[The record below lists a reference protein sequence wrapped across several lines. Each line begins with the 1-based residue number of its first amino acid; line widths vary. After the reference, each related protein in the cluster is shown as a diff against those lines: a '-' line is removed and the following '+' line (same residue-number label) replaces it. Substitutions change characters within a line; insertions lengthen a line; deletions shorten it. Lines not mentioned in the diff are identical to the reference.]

1 MYIFCANELPPA
13 LSLIIALAAKARAS
27 MVTLAAVTTLALS
40 GCSTMSGDTGWTTL
54 VDEKGGQSNFN
65 VIGDANWRMVD
76 GALQA
81 DKGSGFLVSKNS
93 YGDFEIKAEFWAD
106 ENANSGI
113 FIRMSDTKTITAANS
128 YEVNIFDKRPDPLYG
143 TGAIVDIA
151 KVSPMPKAAGK
162 WNTYEITAKGNQ
174 LIVKLNGVQTVDVR
188 DGKFTNGPLALQ
200 YAPGVVKDSGTIK
213 FRKVQIRPL

>member
-1 MYIFCANELPPA
+1 MRRTFISSSISIFAV
-13 LSLIIALAAKARAS
+13 SLTAIALN
-27 MVTLAAVTTLALS
+27 
-40 GCSTMSGDTGWTTL
+40 GCSTLGGKSGWTTL
-54 VDEKGGQSNFN
+54 VDEKGGQANFN
-65 VIGDANWRMVD
+65 VLGDANWRMVE

-81 DKGSGFLVSKNS
+81 DKGSGFLVSKES
-93 YGDFEIKAEFWAD
+93 YADFEIRAEFWAD

-113 FIRMSDTKTITAANS
+113 FIRMSDLKTVTAANS
-128 YEVNIFDKRPDPLYG
+128 YEVNIYDKRPDPLYG

-162 WNTYEITAKGNQ
+162 WNVFEITAKGNQ

-188 DGKFTNGPLALQ
+188 DSKFARGPLALQ

-213 FRKVQIRPL
+213 FRKVLIRAL

>member
-1 MYIFCANELPPA
+1 MRRTFITSSI
-13 LSLIIALAAKARAS
+13 SLLA
-27 MVTLAAVTTLALS
+27 VVLTVLT
-40 GCSTMSGDTGWTTL
+40 GCSSLGNSAGWTTL
-54 VDEKGGQSNFN
+54 VDEKGGQANFN
-65 VIGDANWRMVD
+65 VLGDANWRMVD

-81 DKGSGFLVSKNS
+81 DKGAGFLVSKES
-93 YGDFEIKAEFWAD
+93 YADFEIRAEFWAD

-113 FIRMSDTKTITAANS
+113 FIRMSDVKTVTAANS
-128 YEVNIFDKRPDPLYG
+128 YEVNIYDKRPDPLYG

-162 WNTYEITAKGNQ
+162 WNVFEITAKGNQ

-188 DGKFTNGPLALQ
+188 DNKFARGPLALQ

-213 FRKVQIRPL
+213 FRKVQIRAL

>member
-1 MYIFCANELPPA
+1 MRRTFLSSS
-13 LSLIIALAAKARAS
+13 LSLLAVSLTAIALN
-27 MVTLAAVTTLALS
+27 
-40 GCSTMSGDTGWTTL
+40 GCSTLGGTSGWTTL
-54 VDEKGGQSNFN
+54 VDEKGGQANFN
-65 VIGDANWRMVD
+65 VLGDANWRMVE

-81 DKGSGFLVSKNS
+81 DKGAGFLVSKES
-93 YGDFEIKAEFWAD
+93 YSDFEIRAEFWAD

-113 FIRMSDTKTITAANS
+113 FIRMSDLKTVTAANS
-128 YEVNIFDKRPDPLYG
+128 YEVNIYDKRPDPLYG

-162 WNTYEITAKGNQ
+162 WNVFEITAKGNQ

-188 DGKFTNGPLALQ
+188 DSKFARGPLALQ

-213 FRKVQIRPL
+213 FRKVLIRAI

>member
-1 MYIFCANELPPA
+1 MRRTFLTTSLSFLTISLTA
-13 LSLIIALAAKARAS
+13 LSL
-27 MVTLAAVTTLALS
+27 T
-40 GCSTMSGDTGWTTL
+40 GCGTFGGNSGWTTL
-54 VDEKGGQSNFN
+54 VDEKGGQANFN
-65 VIGDANWRMVD
+65 VLGDANWRMVD

-81 DKGSGFLVSKNS
+81 DKGTGFLVSKES
-93 YGDFEIKAEFWAD
+93 YADFEIRAEFWAD

-113 FIRMSDTKTITAANS
+113 FIRMSDLKTVTAANS
-128 YEVNIFDKRPDPLYG
+128 YEVNIYDKRPDPLYG

-162 WNTYEITAKGNQ
+162 WNVFEITAKGNQ

-188 DGKFTNGPLALQ
+188 DSKFARGPLALQ

-213 FRKVQIRPL
+213 FRKVLIRAL

>member
-1 MYIFCANELPPA
+1 MRRTF
-13 LSLIIALAAKARAS
+13 LSSSISLLAVSMAAIALNGCN
-27 MVTLAAVTTLALS
+27 TL
-40 GCSTMSGDTGWTTL
+40 GNNNGWTTL
-54 VDEKGGQSNFN
+54 VDDKGGQANFN
-65 VIGDANWRMVD
+65 VLGDANWRMID

-81 DKGSGFLVSKNS
+81 DKGSGFLVSKES
-93 YGDFEIKAEFWAD
+93 YGDFEIRAEFWAD

-113 FIRMSDTKTITAANS
+113 FIRMSDLKTVTAANS
-128 YEVNIFDKRPDPLYG
+128 YEVNIYDKRPDPLYG

-162 WNTYEITAKGNQ
+162 WNVFEITARGNQ

-188 DGKFTNGPLALQ
+188 DSKFARGPLALQ

-213 FRKVQIRPL
+213 FRKVLIRAL